1 MTRWGRVA
9 RLTALLVGCSL
20 VAATAS
26 AGERRRFSID
36 FRQNPPSEVIAEVR
50 IHGNH
55 VSSDDEI
62 VTLSGIVIGAPFGPT
77 TLANIRQRLDDVGR
91 FDDVEVLKRFA
102 SIIDLS
108 QIVVVII
115 VNEGPVR
122 LDLPDVPG
130 AEPRIVRRSWLRS
143 MMWLPIVYGEDG
155 YGLTYGARF
164 AWAGIGGER
173 GRLSFPL
180 TWGGFK
186 QTGLEY
192 DRTFTSGPISR
203 VEVGAAVQRQTNPA
217 FDLDDDRRRVW
228 GRLEHATG
236 PLRLGGELGREDIS
250 FGQAEE
256 DLWSLGADVAFDT
269 RLNPVLPRNA
279 VFAQASWE
287 RLALGSGDVIHRT
300 RLDGR
305 GYVGLLGQSFVKVE
319 ALREDA
325 NRPLPPYLRSLLGG
339 WSNLRGF
346 EAGSWTGDTLV
357 AGSIEFVLPLSS
369 ALNVAKLGV
378 STFVDAG
385 VAYDKGERLSDQTF
399 RSGLGGSAWI
409 TVPGF
414 RISLAVARG
423 RGASTRVHFGVGID
437 F

>member
-1 MTRWGRVA
+1 
-9 RLTALLVGCSL
+9 
-20 VAATAS
+20 
-26 AGERRRFSID
+26 
-36 FRQNPPSEVIAEVR
+36 
-50 IHGNH
+50 
-55 VSSDDEI
+55 

-77 TLANIRQRLDDVGR
+77 TLADIRQRLRDEGR
-91 FDDVEVLKRFA
+91 FDDVDVLKRFA
-102 SIIDLS
+102 SIADLS

-130 AEPRIVRRSWLRS
+130 AEPRVVRRSWLRN

-155 YGLTYGARF
+155 YGVTYGARL
-164 AWAGIGGER
+164 AWAGVGGDR
-173 GRLSFPL
+173 GRVSVPL

-186 QTGLEY
+186 QAGVEY
-192 DRTFTSGPISR
+192 DRTFTSGPLSR
-203 VEVGAAVQRQTNPA
+203 VEVGAAVQRQKNPA

-228 GRLEHATG
+228 GRLERAAG
-236 PLRLGGELGREDIS
+236 PVRVGGELGRQDIS
-250 FGQAEE
+250 FGQT
-256 DLWSLGADVAFDT
+256 DDDFWSIGADVAVDT
-269 RLNPVLPRNA
+269 RLNPLLPRNA

-287 RLALGSGDVIHRT
+287 RLDLGSGDVIHRT

-305 GYVGLLGQSFVKVE
+305 GYVGLLGQSFLKLE

-325 NRPLPPYLRSLLGG
+325 NGPVPPYLRSLLGG
-339 WSNLRGF
+339 WANLRGF

-357 AGSIEFVLPLSS
+357 AGSIELVLPLSS

-378 STFVDAG
+378 SAFVDTGA
-385 VAYDKGERLSDQTF
+385 AYDKGERLSEQTLQT
-399 RSGLGGSAWI
+399 GIGGSVWL

-414 RISLAVARG
+414 RVSFAVAHG
-423 RGASTRVHFGVGID
+423 RRASTRAHFGIGIE